1 VVLEI
6 AVLEITPGAQDAF
19 TAAYGQVKREV
30 ADSPGFRSMRLVR
43 GVESPGRFVL
53 LVEWDSVEAHEEGF
67 RATERFGRWRA
78 GIGPHFAAPP
88 QVEHYTDVG

>member
-19 TAAYGQVKREV
+19 TEADGLVRHEV
-30 ADSPGFRSMRLVR
+30 GDSPGCRGMRLVR
-43 GVESPGRFVL
+43 GVESPSRFVL
-53 LVEWDSVEAHEEGF
+53 FVEWDSVEAHEQGF

-88 QVEHYTDVG
+88 QVEHYADIG